1 MDDERIIDLYFAR
14 DESAIRETADKY
26 GARLRAIA
34 YAILEDRES
43 AEECENDVY
52 LEAWKRI
59 PPNEPRGYLFEY
71 LGRITR
77 HLAIDECRRRN
88 ALKRQI
94 VYCELTKEMEECLPG
109 GESAESRME
118 AQEFQQILTA
128 FLSGKPKMQRSVFL
142 RRYWYFD
149 SIAEISRRFG
159 FSEEKVKSILF
170 RMRGELKKQLEKEG
184 YTI

>member
-94 VYCELTKEMEECLPG
+94 VYCELTKEMENAAQQPDEKASPEAAKIAAAAKNAAEESFSPEEVYKPG
-109 GESAESRME
+109 PDHPAYYETDGGME
-118 AQEFQQILTA
+118 LDWRYKK
-128 FLSGKPKMQRSVFL
+128 GSV
-142 RRYWYFD
+142 
-149 SIAEISRRFG
+149 
-159 FSEEKVKSILF
+159 
-170 RMRGELKKQLEKEG
+170 
-184 YTI
+184 